1 MLGLCDN
8 LDKAIIEKFIIVIK
22 IIIYYCD
29 NSKFPDTIVYYTKHT
44 NTLVHRA
51 ILELQN
57 PKYMH
62 LKTTIPLKS
71 MIYQML
77 EKYQQPQAIN
87 PS

>member
-1 MLGLCDN
+1 MLWLCDN
-8 LDKAIIEKFIIVIK
+8 LDKAIIEIIVIK
-22 IIIYYCD
+22 IIIYYRD

-62 LKTTIPLKS
+62 NTLS
-71 MIYQML
+71 
-77 EKYQQPQAIN
+77 
-87 PS
+87 

>member
-8 LDKAIIEKFIIVIK
+8 LDKAIIKISSFIVIK
-22 IIIYYCD
+22 IIIYYRD

-62 LKTTIPLKS
+62 NTLS
-71 MIYQML
+71 
-77 EKYQQPQAIN
+77 
-87 PS
+87 

>member
-8 LDKAIIEKFIIVIK
+8 LDKVIIEIRKFIIVIK
-22 IIIYYCD
+22 IIIYYRD

-62 LKTTIPLKS
+62 NTLS
-71 MIYQML
+71 
-77 EKYQQPQAIN
+77 
-87 PS
+87 